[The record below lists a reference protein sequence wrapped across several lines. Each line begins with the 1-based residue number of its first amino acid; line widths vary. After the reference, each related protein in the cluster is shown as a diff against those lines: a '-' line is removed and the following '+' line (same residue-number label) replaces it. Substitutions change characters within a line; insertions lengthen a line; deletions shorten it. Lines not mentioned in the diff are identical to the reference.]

1 MNIYIGNINYE
12 ATEEDLTSLFQQ
24 FGTVDSVKI
33 IVDRYTNQSK
43 GFGFI
48 EMPNDSDAETAI
60 SSLNNTEF
68 MGRTIKVNKARQR
81 R

>member
-12 ATEEDLTSLFQQ
+12 ATEEDLKNLFQQ

-33 IVDRYTNQSK
+33 VVDRYTNQSK

-48 EMPNDSDAETAI
+48 EMPNNPDAETAI

-68 MGRTIKVNKARQR
+68 MGRTIKVNKARER

>member
-12 ATEEDLTSLFQQ
+12 ATEEDLKNLFQQ
-24 FGTVDSVKI
+24 FGTVDSVKV

-48 EMPNDSDAETAI
+48 EMPNDSDAETAL
-60 SSLNNTEF
+60 SALNNTEF
-68 MGRTIKVNKARQR
+68 MGRTIKVNKARER

>member
-33 IVDRYTNQSK
+33 VVDRHTDQSK

-48 EMPNDSDAETAI
+48 EMPKDSDAETAI

-68 MGRTIKVNKARQR
+68 MGRTIKVNRAQER